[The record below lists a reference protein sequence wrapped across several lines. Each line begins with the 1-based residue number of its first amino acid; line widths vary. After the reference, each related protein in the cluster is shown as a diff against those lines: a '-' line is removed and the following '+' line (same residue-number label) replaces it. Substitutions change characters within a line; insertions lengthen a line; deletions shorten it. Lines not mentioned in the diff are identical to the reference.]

1 MKGIETKDV
10 KNDRVIKGKEVVQPT
25 LNLDIAHN
33 HMSLIN
39 QTNINP
45 SSLLQRSNMLISES
59 SRKRGKSPH
68 APNKGVKRTS
78 KRLANKQP
86 SIFVSDSEIRI
97 CNRMFWLKNN
107 PMDAMKL
114 LDLAKK
120 LGFTYSMDEDD
131 VIKQI
136 NFMENRENNSVIC
149 LEKKGMRMLINENV
163 ML

>member
-1 MKGIETKDV
+1 
-10 KNDRVIKGKEVVQPT
+10 
-25 LNLDIAHN
+25 
-33 HMSLIN
+33 
-39 QTNINP
+39 
-45 SSLLQRSNMLISES
+45 
-59 SRKRGKSPH
+59 
-68 APNKGVKRTS
+68 
-78 KRLANKQP
+78 
-86 SIFVSDSEIRI
+86 
-97 CNRMFWLKNN
+97 
-107 PMDAMKL
+107 MDAMKL